1 MWVLVLCL
9 GTGQWA
15 HALVAPAA
23 APTAEHCSSHDTM
36 SSQSDPVHTT
46 DCCKVDAGGCSCAAA
61 SAIFS
66 LPLYAAIHDT
76 GFSPVAAA
84 AEPHSADLS
93 AVFRPP
99 I

>member
-15 HALVAPAA
+15 HALVTPPG
-23 APTAEHCSSHDTM
+23 PTAEHCASHETM
-36 SSQSDPVHTT
+36 SSKTLPVHTT
-46 DCCKVDAGGCSCAAA
+46 DCCKVGAGGCSCAAA
-61 SAIFS
+61 SAISS
-66 LPLYAAIHDT
+66 LPSYAEFHNP
-76 GFSPVAAA
+76 GFVPVVYA

>member
-1 MWVLVLCL
+1 MGVLVLCL

-15 HALVAPAA
+15 HALVTPPAPK
-23 APTAEHCSSHDTM
+23 AEHCVSGDTM
-36 SSQSDPVHTT
+36 SSKTLPVHTT

-61 SAIFS
+61 SAISS
-66 LPLYAAIHDT
+66 LPTYAAFHNT
-76 GFSPVAAA
+76 GFFPVVYA